1 MSNTTTAQ
9 RYFVITVQ
17 SCSGPDMGKT
27 LLLGFGKSE
36 KDAWREAT
44 GDLRNKPDWDCHECD
59 ADFYE
64 YRGTAGKMLSF
75 TATPA
80 FYDSDLT
87 PIDLLQHAAHRQPRL
102 DQ

>member
-36 KDAWREAT
+36 KDAWRDAT
-44 GDLRNKPDWDCHECD
+44 GDWYPRHCHECD

-80 FYDSDLT
+80 FYDTDPT
-87 PIDLLQHAAHRQPRL
+87 PIDLLTVYRQSRL